1 MDGKKN
7 PFSNLYH
14 TESLS
19 TDHFVKIF
27 SPKLL
32 RESRTHELF
41 QPGSVVL
48 TGLQGSG
55 KSALLNLLKPDVL
68 IAYQKSEEPWPLPKH
83 CSKFLSASIVL
94 RSSGALDFGQRAI
107 PQETQEETE
116 NKKVLGLFFGD
127 FLNYW
132 IIDDLLNNVDLL
144 GSPEGSTLGEFLG
157 LDLSIEKLDF
167 FASSL
172 KKDSCWFG
180 VMDDVEDYEGLR
192 LKVKHR
198 ISGYESYLNYNS
210 DFPNDYVNTKT
221 KPGAPIGCVADALKG
236 AGLIPRDLPV
246 FVTIDQFEDLM
257 DLERDEKGNAAPT
270 FRSVIIRMLGDR
282 DRRVSYRVGARP
294 YSLSKGLQGFG
305 NNAFTEEMREYEVV
319 DIRKVLEGTES
330 RKTLFQEFCEDVLE
344 RRIKFSGFSST
355 STEDVLKT
363 VFGSRPT
370 VEEKVDSFIR
380 GSRTSVVSKDF
391 PASDAIRNELVTI
404 AEKDPISAK
413 LGEAWVR
420 QNIKKSE
427 ISKELVR
434 EQPWGKRTYWKKERK
449 QQALLQVF
457 SACRQRL
464 AWYGA
469 HDIVLLSGKNI
480 FAFLSICQFIWA
492 ENMRSN
498 DYEAYELPEQID
510 PHIQSMGI
518 HSASE
523 HWFRK
528 VRAEPKGGDDRH
540 RFINVL
546 GTFLRD
552 RLRNDKN
559 MSYPGENG
567 FSLSSGELEKQVFI
581 EDFIESCVE
590 FGVLEHSAHTS
601 KSKSRGQS
609 QKWHLSSILTP
620 YFQVPTPHT
629 KEPFYA
635 SISDVNKW
643 MQAALIVS
651 PGPVISDSKAKR
663 PKTASNNTQLDLNF
677 RFGEED

>member
-27 SPKLL
+27 SPNLL

-68 IAYQKSEEPWPLPKH
+68 IAYLKSEEPWPLPKH

-107 PQETQEETE
+107 PQETQEENE
-116 NKKVLGLFFGD
+116 NKKILGLFFGD

-144 GSPEGSTLGEFLG
+144 GSPEGSILGEFLD
-157 LDLSIEKLDF
+157 LDISSEKLNH
-167 FASSL
+167 FAASL
-172 KKDSCWFG
+172 KKDGCWFG
-180 VMDDVEDYEGLR
+180 VMDDVEDYKGLR
-192 LKVKHR
+192 RKVKER
-198 ISGYESYLNYNS
+198 IMGYESYLNYNS
-210 DFPNDYVNTKT
+210 GFPADYVNTKT
-221 KPGAPIGCVADALKG
+221 KPGVPIGCVADALKE
-236 AGLIPRDLPV
+236 AEVVPRDLPV

-257 DLERDEKGNAAPT
+257 DLERDEKGDAAPT
-270 FRSVIIRMLGDR
+270 FRSVIIRMLGNR

-294 YSLSKGLQGFG
+294 YSLGKGLQGFG

-330 RKTLFQEFCEDVLE
+330 RKALFQEFCEDVLE
-344 RRIKFSGFSST
+344 RRIRFSGFT
-355 STEDVLKT
+355 GAGTETVLKK

-370 VEEKVDSFIR
+370 VEQKVDSFIR
-380 GSRTSVVSKDF
+380 GSRTSVIFKDF
-391 PASDAIRNELVTI
+391 PASDAVRSELVKI
-404 AEKDPISAK
+404 SAKDPISAK
-413 LGEAWVR
+413 MGEAWVR
-420 QNIKKSE
+420 QNIKKIE
-427 ISKELVR
+427 ISRELVR
-434 EQPWGKRTYWKKERK
+434 KQPWNERKYWKKERK

-498 DYEAYELPEQID
+498 DHEANELPEQID

-528 VRAEPKGGDDRH
+528 IRAEPKGGDDRH
-540 RFINVL
+540 RFVNVL

-567 FSLSSGELEKQVFI
+567 FSLSSGQLEQQVFI

-590 FGVLEHSAHTS
+590 FGVLEHSPHTP

-635 SISDVNKW
+635 SINDVNKW
-643 MQAALIVS
+643 MQAALIAPPGGVVS
-651 PGPVISDSKAKR
+651 DVKAQR
-663 PKTASNNTQLDLNF
+663 PKTTSNSAQLNLDF
-677 RFGEED
+677 RHGEED

>member
-1 MDGKKN
+1 MNGQKN

-55 KSALLNLLKPDVL
+55 KSALLNLLKPEVL
-68 IAYQKSEEPWPLPKH
+68 IAYQKSDEPWPLPKH
-83 CSKFLSASIVL
+83 CSKFLSASITL

-107 PQETQEETE
+107 PQETQAETE
-116 NKKVLGLFFGD
+116 NKKILGLFFGD

-144 GSPEGSTLGEFLG
+144 GSPEGSILGEFLG
-157 LDLSIEKLDF
+157 LDVSGEKLDY
-167 FASSL
+167 FATSL

-192 LKVKHR
+192 LKVKDR
-198 ISGYESYLNYNS
+198 IWGYESYLNYNS
-210 DFPNDYVNTKT
+210 DFPIEYVKTKT
-221 KPGAPIGCVADALKG
+221 KPGAPIGCVADALKR
-236 AGLIPRDLPV
+236 AGLIPLDLPV

-257 DLERDEKGNAAPT
+257 DLERDEKGDAAPT

-294 YSLSKGLQGFG
+294 YSLGKGLQGFG

-319 DIRKVLEGTES
+319 DIRKVLKGTES
-330 RKTLFQEFCEDVLE
+330 RKALFQEFCEDVLE
-344 RRIKFSGFSST
+344 RRIKFSGFIGT
-355 STEDVLKT
+355 GTQNVLKT

-370 VEEKVDSFIR
+370 VEQKVDSFIR
-380 GSRTSVVSKDF
+380 GSRTSVISKDF
-391 PASDAIRNELVTI
+391 PGSAAIRSELVKI
-404 AEKDPISAK
+404 SVNDPISAK
-413 LGEAWVR
+413 MGEAWVR
-420 QNIKKSE
+420 QNIKETE
-427 ISKELVR
+427 ISPELVQK
-434 EQPWGKRTYWKKERK
+434 QPWNERKYWKKERK

-464 AWYGA
+464 SWYGA

-498 DYEAYELPEQID
+498 DHEAHNLPEQID

-540 RFINVL
+540 RFVSIL

-567 FSLSSGELEKQVFI
+567 FSLSSGQLEQQVFI

-590 FGVLEHSAHTS
+590 FGVLEHSAHTP

-635 SISDVNKW
+635 SIDDVNKW
-643 MQAALIVS
+643 MQAALIAPPS
-651 PGPVISDSKAKR
+651 GLISDVKAKR
-663 PKTASNNTQLDLNF
+663 SKTTLNIAQLDLDF
-677 RFGEED
+677 RHGDED